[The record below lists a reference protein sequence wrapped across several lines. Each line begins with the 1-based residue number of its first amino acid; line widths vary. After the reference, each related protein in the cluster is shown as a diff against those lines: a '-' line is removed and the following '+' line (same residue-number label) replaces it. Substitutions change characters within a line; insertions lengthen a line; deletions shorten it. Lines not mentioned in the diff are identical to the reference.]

1 MDWLAVIGDAVWIL
15 ALSLIAGASKTAWT
29 RIEPDASVPMQLG
42 SRILWRAPKPVA
54 LLTMPVLATLVGLG
68 LGAAARMP
76 SDGAAPLVVFGA
88 RMALAPPF
96 VLLHL
101 MLLHRAMSA
110 LADEGQ
116 LRP

>member
-1 MDWLAVIGDAVWIL
+1 MDWLAIVGDAVWIL
-15 ALSLIAGASKTAWT
+15 ALSLIAGASKSAWA
-29 RIEPDASVPMQLG
+29 RIEPDASVPMPSG
-42 SRILWRAPKPVA
+42 SRILWRAPKLVA
-54 LLTMPVLATLVGLG
+54 LLFTPVLATLIGLA

-76 SDGAAPLVVFGA
+76 SESAAPLIVFGA
-88 RMALAPPF
+88 RMALAPPL

-101 MLLHRAMSA
+101 MHLHRAMGV